1 MIRHFSR
8 EEVYEN
14 AVKYFNGD
22 TLAANVWTDKYALKD
37 GNGRYYELTP
47 DDMHRRLANEFFR
60 IESEYPNPISKE
72 VIYSLL
78 KNFKYVIPQGSPM
91 AGIGNNFVTT
101 SLSNCFVLPSPLDSY
116 SGIMRTDEEQV
127 QIMKRRGGVGHD
139 LSTLRAKGMLANGA
153 ILEGET
159 GATLYMHRYSN
170 STREV
175 AQDKRRGALM
185 LSMSVKHPDADR
197 FINMKTDNTKVTGA
211 NISIKLDDEFMHAV
225 INDENY
231 VHQFPIDAVEPE
243 FIKINSAKKLW
254 DNIIH
259 NAWAHAEPGVLF
271 WDNVLKESPARGYGD
286 DWKEVGTNPCSELPL
301 PPYDSCRLLAINLYS
316 YVDKPFTPD
325 ATFDFNK
332 FIKHVELAQRLMDDL
347 VSLEIEK
354 INKIITKI
362 ESDPEPDDIKY
373 VELNLWKKIL
383 QKTILGRRTGLG
395 ITAEGDML
403 AALGL
408 RYGTDQAI
416 EFATLVHKTM
426 AMASY
431 RSSINLAKE
440 RGAFPIWNYESDL
453 KSDFINRMIN
463 VFNDEDPAVIDDW
476 KKYGRRN
483 IANLTIAPTGSIS
496 LLTRTT
502 SGIEPLFLPFYK
514 RRRKTEDPSKSVF
527 KDEVGDMWEEY
538 LVIHPKFED
547 WYKINYKDGKPMSEM
562 SSDELTELF
571 KISPYYKSTSEDV
584 DYYGKIKMQGS
595 IQKYVDH
602 SISMTTNIPESSSK
616 SLVAD
621 LYMLAWKYGCKG
633 ATVYRSGSRSGVL
646 VSVNNKSTD
655 EFDYVNAAKRPK
667 ELPCNVHTMI
677 ANGKKHNVFVGLLN
691 DKPYEIFITDYLTNE
706 KNLVIKKLGRGKYNL
721 LKDGKLYVANLTSDM
736 SDEQEAITRLI
747 STSLR
752 HRADIKFIVEQLL
765 KTRGNILSFCKVLAR
780 TLKQYIPDGASST
793 IKCSECGSSN
803 VVFEE
808 GCNKCND
815 CGGSKCG

>member
-383 QKTILGRRTGLG
+383 QKAILGRRTGLG

>member
-47 DDMHRRLANEFFR
+47 DDMHMRLANEFFR

-78 KNFKYVIPQGSPM
+78 RNFKYVIPQGSPM

-197 FINMKTDNTKVTGA
+197 FINMKTNNTKVTGA

-231 VHQFPIDAVEPE
+231 IHQFPVDAVEPE
-243 FIKINSAKKLW
+243 FIKINPAKKLW

-286 DWKEVGTNPCSELPL
+286 DWKEISTNPCSELPL

-316 YVDKPFTPD
+316 YVDKPFTPE

-373 VELNLWKKIL
+373 VELNLWKNIL
-383 QKTILGRRTGLG
+383 QKAILGRRTGLG

-440 RGAFPIWNYESDL
+440 RGSFPIWNYESDL
-453 KSDFINRMIN
+453 KSDFINRMIG

-571 KISPYYKSTSEDV
+571 KMSPYYKSTSEDV

-721 LKDGKLYVANLTSDM
+721 LKDGKLYIANLTSDM

>member
-383 QKTILGRRTGLG
+383 QKAILGRRTGLG

-677 ANGKKHNVFVGLLN
+677 TNGKKHNVFVGLLN

>member
-47 DDMHRRLANEFFR
+47 DDMHHRLANEFFR

-78 KNFKYVIPQGSPM
+78 KNFKYVVPQGSPM

-139 LSTLRAKGMLANGA
+139 LSTLRAKGMLANGS

-175 AQDKRRGALM
+175 SQSKRRGALM

-197 FINMKTDNTKVTGA
+197 FINMKVDNTKVTGA
-211 NISIKLDDEFMHAV
+211 NISVKLDDEFMHAV

-243 FIKINSAKKLW
+243 FIKINPAKKLW

-286 DWKEVGTNPCSELPL
+286 DWKEISTNPCSELPL

-325 ATFDFNK
+325 ATFNFNK

-347 VSLEIEK
+347 VNLEIEK

-373 VELNLWKKIL
+373 VELNLWKNIL
-383 QKTILGRRTGLG
+383 QKAILGRRTGLG

-440 RGAFPIWNYESDL
+440 RGSFPIWNYESDL
-453 KSDFINRMIN
+453 KSDFINRMIG

-547 WYKINYKDGKPMSEM
+547 WYRINYKDGKPMSEM

-571 KISPYYKSTSEDV
+571 KMSPYYKSTSEDV

-602 SISMTTNIPESSSK
+602 SISMTTNIPESSPK

-667 ELPCNVHTMI
+667 ELPCNVHTII

-691 DKPYEIFITDYLTNE
+691 DKPYEIFITDYFTNE

-765 KTRGNILSFCKVLAR
+765 KTRGNILSFSKVLAR

-793 IKCSECGSSN
+793 LKCSECGSSN

>member
-78 KNFKYVIPQGSPM
+78 RNFKYVIPQGSPM

-175 AQDKRRGALM
+175 SQNKRRGALM

-243 FIKINSAKKLW
+243 FIKINPAKKLW

-259 NAWAHAEPGVLF
+259 NAWAHAEPGVFF

-286 DWKEVGTNPCSELPL
+286 DWKEVGTNPCGELPL

-325 ATFDFNK
+325 ATFNFNK

-373 VELNLWKKIL
+373 VELNLWKNIL
-383 QKTILGRRTGLG
+383 QKAILGRRTGLG

-453 KSDFINRMIN
+453 KSDFINRMIG

-538 LVIHPKFED
+538 LVIHPKLED
-547 WYKINYKDGKPMSEM
+547 WYKINHNDGKPMSEM

-602 SISMTTNIPESSSK
+602 SISMTTNIPESSPK

-721 LKDGKLYVANLTSDM
+721 LKDGKLYITNLTSDM